1 MTLVYSL
8 ICFLINLSIDFFF
21 RFEEFIIYC
30 FHAEFVFNFA
40 LNLLIAVYRP
50 KVTQRWGRK
59 WVQKCEDT
67 ITNVY
72 FLGFL

>member
-1 MTLVYSL
+1 MNINILVKYLLKISLNHFMTLVYSL

-50 KVTQRWGRK
+50 KVTLIEK
-59 WVQKCEDT
+59 S
-67 ITNVY
+67 
-72 FLGFL
+72 